1 MFCAKMLPIMKF
13 HLVLFSLVP
22 FTLGAPAPNKRTS
35 TPTVSISYPEATIVG
50 LGGTVEQF
58 PGIPFAQPP
67 VGSLRL
73 KPPQPLTKPLG
84 TINATANGKAC
95 PQFVFSDTINDAIPT
110 AEIGLLLDTPLFQTA
125 LDAGEDCL
133 VINVQRPAGT
143 TATSKLPVLFWIFGG
158 GFEIGWNSMYDGASW
173 VTESVSEGKPIIF
186 VAVSQLQISDQQG
199 NFLGT
204 VLILPDPFRR
214 YDTDFEILKV
224 NYRVAGFGFLPGAE
238 ILADGSSN
246 LGLLD
251 QRLGLQWVADNIAA
265 FGGDPDQVTIWG
277 ESAGA
282 ISVFDQMAMYD
293 GNIDYKGKPLFR
305 AGIMNSGSL
314 VPADPVD
321 CPKGQII
328 YDTVVAAAGCSSSSD
343 SLECLREV
351 PYETL
356 LGAMNSVPGLLS
368 YTSLALSYL
377 PRPDG
382 TVLTASPEVLVAEGK
397 YAQVPFIIGDE
408 EDEGTIF
415 GLFQSNITTIAELT
429 TYLQDFYFHDATE
442 AQLEALIATY
452 PDTTTDGSPFRT
464 GILYDWYPQY
474 KRIAALL
481 GDLTFTLTRRSF
493 LTLANSVYPSVPSWS
508 YLSSFDYGTPFLG
521 TFHGSDILQVFFGI
535 YPNYASASFHSY
547 YLSFVY
553 TMDPNNGSSY
563 MDWPRWSESNELLNT
578 YATGAVLI
586 SDDFRNDTYEF
597 LVENVASLHI

>member
-1 MFCAKMLPIMKF
+1 LKQPYQK
-13 HLVLFSLVP
+13 
-22 FTLGAPAPNKRTS
+22 TLL
-35 TPTVSISYPEATIVG
+35 TPRLLAIVG

-67 VGSLRL
+67 VGPLRL
-73 KPPQPLTKPLG
+73 KPPQPLTEPLG
-84 TINATANGKAC
+84 TISATENGKAC

-110 AEIGLLLDTPLFQTA
+110 AEIGLLLDTPLFQTV

-143 TATSKLPVLFWIFGG
+143 TATSNLPVLFWIFGG
-158 GFEIGWNSMYDGASW
+158 GFEIGWNSMYDGSSW
-173 VTESVSEGKPIIF
+173 VTESVTEGKPIIF
-186 VAVSQLQISDQQG
+186 V
-199 NFLGT
+199 T
-204 VLILPDPFRR
+204 
-214 YDTDFEILKV
+214 V

-265 FGGDPDQVTIWG
+265 FGGDPDRVTIWG

-293 GNIDYKGKPLFR
+293 GDINYKGKPLFR
-305 AGIMNSGSL
+305 AGIMNSGSI

-321 CPKGQII
+321 CPKGQIV
-328 YDTVVAAAGCSSSSD
+328 YDTVVASAGCSSAND
-343 SLECLREV
+343 TLECLREV
-351 PYETL
+351 SYETL
-356 LGAMNSVPGLLS
+356 LNAMNSVPGLLS
-368 YTSLALSYL
+368 YTSVALSYL

-397 YAQVPFIIGDE
+397 YAQVPFIIGDQ

-415 GLFQSNITTIAELT
+415 ALFQSNITTTAELS
-429 TYLQDFYFHDATE
+429 TYLLDFFFHDATA
-442 AQLEALIATY
+442 AQIDALIAAY

-464 GILYDWYPQY
+464 SILYDWYPQY
-474 KRIAALL
+474 KRIAAIL
-481 GDLTFTLTRRSF
+481 GDLTFTLTRRAF
-493 LTLANSVYPSVPSWS
+493 LTLANSVYPSVPTWS
-508 YLSSFDYGTPFLG
+508 YLSSYDYGTPFLG

-535 YPNYASASFHSY
+535 LPDYASASFQSY

-563 MDWPRWSESNELLNT
+563 MNWPQWSESNELLNT
-578 YATGAVLI
+578 YATGALLI
-586 SDDFRNDTYEF
+586 SDDFRSDAYDF
-597 LVENVASLHI
+597 LLDNVGSLHI